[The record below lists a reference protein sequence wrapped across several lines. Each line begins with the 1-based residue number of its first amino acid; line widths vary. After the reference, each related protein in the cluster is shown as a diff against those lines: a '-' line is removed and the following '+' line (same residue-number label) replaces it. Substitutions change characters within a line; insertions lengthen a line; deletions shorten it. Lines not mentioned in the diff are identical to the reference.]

1 MRYNINNNNYNNE
14 NNDNNKNFKCN
25 MIKNNVPLKE
35 ERVNSVL
42 KIKYKK
48 KYLDPQFFT

>member
-1 MRYNINNNNYNNE
+1 MQY
-14 NNDNNKNFKCN
+14 D
-25 MIKNNVPLKE
+25 KNNIPSKE

-48 KYLDPQFFT
+48 KYLDPQFYT